1 MSFPLA
7 AIEKFAAIYMLIYAA
22 LIPTLLSRRRQDFFF
37 SQRPRDLLA
46 LNRDISPLGLGV
58 ESISRGKLQITQI

>member
-58 ESISRGKLQITQI
+58 KSISRGKLQITQI

>member
-22 LIPTLLSRRRQDFFF
+22 LIPTLLSRRTQDTFF
-37 SQRPRDLLA
+37 SQRPRVDLLA
-46 LNRDISPLGLGV
+46 LNRDISPLGLCV
-58 ESISRGKLQITQI
+58 KSISRGKLQIEI